1 MLLAHTA
8 LWTAGGILALLAVV
22 LFLRRQRAAGIGAA
36 LAAAGSIVLALA
48 PHGERPAAPTPAPK
62 ANPQVH
68 AIVPDST
75 PASMATTDTSST
87 FLVLGGVVVRVAP
100 SDHYALSVDGRPFL
114 MLDTRSM
121 DGMVASCSVGDAQNG
136 IAARL
141 LRNRPI
147 GAPGRLLRPD
157 DHTLLVQDQG
167 VDLMRIRLVNPR
179 RIEVHG
185 RFFPLGRGTPVV
197 VSDEGIQWPGGA
209 AKAGRTIDLRR
220 FGAGTI
226 DFRSHGRI
234 RVRPRSSA

>member
-48 PHGERPAAPTPAPK
+48 PHAERPAAPTSPAPQ
-62 ANPQVH
+62 AAPQVH

-75 PASMATTDTSST
+75 APSADTSST
-87 FLVLGGVVVRVAP
+87 SLVLGTVVLKVAP
-100 SDHYALSVDGRPFL
+100 SDHYALSVDGRQFL
-114 MLDTRSM
+114 MLDTRSAN
-121 DGMVASCSVGDAQNG
+121 GMVASCSVGDAQNG

-197 VSDEGIQWPGGA
+197 VSDEGVQWPGGA

-226 DFRSHGRI
+226 DFRSNGRI
-234 RVRPRSSA
+234 RVRPRPSA